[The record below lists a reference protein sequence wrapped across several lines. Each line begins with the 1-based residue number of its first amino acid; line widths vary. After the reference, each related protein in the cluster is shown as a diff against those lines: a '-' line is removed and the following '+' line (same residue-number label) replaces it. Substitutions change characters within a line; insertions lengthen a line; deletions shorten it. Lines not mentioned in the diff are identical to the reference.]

1 MNKPRVKLIINPNA
15 DMGNAWRYAANLK
28 HVAEMHGEVD
38 WAGTVYPTH
47 AVELARKA
55 AEEGFDI
62 VVALGGDGTVHEVIN
77 GLMQAQTAKRPVLGV
92 VPFGSGND
100 FSHNIGVPADPAEAL
115 EAVFTGAPRRID
127 LATIKDNHGRTEYWD
142 NTLNMGFGGAVTI
155 HSHKMPLLRGFIMYL
170 AAVLQTIF
178 MSYITLDSEITADD
192 QTWADRLMM
201 IAVNNGP
208 REGGGFVTG
217 PEARLDDGILNLST
231 VQRVSRGMMLAM
243 LPFFMQ
249 GTQDRFKQVKFYT
262 FKKLEIKTQQDLVIH
277 TDGEVFA
284 GFNSGVRH
292 VTIQLLPA
300 ALEVMVPKGQ

>member
-1 MNKPRVKLIINPNA
+1 MSKPRVKLIINPNA

-28 HVAEMHGEVD
+28 HIADQHAEVD

-47 AVELARKA
+47 ATELARKA
-55 AEEGFDI
+55 AEDGYDI

-77 GLMQAQTAKRPVLGV
+77 GLMQAKVSKRPVLGV

-100 FSHNIGVPADPAEAL
+100 FAHNVGVPADAEAAL
-115 EAVFTGAPRRID
+115 AAVFTGAPKAID
-127 LATIKDNHGRTEYWD
+127 LASISDNLGRTEYWN

-155 HSHKMPLLRGFIMYL
+155 HSHKMPLLRGFVMYL

-178 MSYITLDSEITADD
+178 MSYITLDTEITADG
-192 QTWADRLMM
+192 QTWQDRLMM

-231 VQRVSRGMMLAM
+231 VQRVSRGLMLVM

-249 GTQDRFKQVKFYT
+249 GTQSRFKQVKFFT
-262 FKKLEIKTQQDLVIH
+262 FKKLAIKTQQDLVIH

-284 GFNSGVRH
+284 GFNSGVRQL
-292 VTIQLLPA
+292 TIELLPS
-300 ALEVMVPKGQ
+300 ALQVMTPKGK

>member
-1 MNKPRVKLIINPNA
+1 MARPRVKLIINPNA

-28 HVAEMHGEVD
+28 HIADQHAEVD

-47 AVELARKA
+47 ATELARKA
-55 AEEGFDI
+55 AEDGFEI

-77 GLMQAQTAKRPVLGV
+77 GLMQARTKKRPILGV

-100 FSHNIGVPADPAEAL
+100 FSHNIGVPDDAEAAL
-115 EAVFTGAPRRID
+115 AAVFTGAPKAID
-127 LATIKDNHGRTEYWD
+127 LATLSDNLGRKEYWN

-155 HSHKMPLLRGFIMYL
+155 HSHKMPILRGFIMYL

-178 MSYITLDSEITADD
+178 MSFIVLDSEITADG
-192 QTWADRLMM
+192 QTWKDRLMM

-217 PEARLDDGILNLST
+217 PEARLDDGVLNLST
-231 VQRVSRGMMLAM
+231 VQRVSRGMMLVM

-249 GTQDRFKQVKFYT
+249 GTQSRFKQVKFFT
-262 FKKLEIKTQQDLVIH
+262 FKKLEIKAEQDLVIH

-292 VTIQLLPA
+292 VTIEILPA
-300 ALEVMVPKGQ
+300 ALQVMAPKDQ

>member
-1 MNKPRVKLIINPNA
+1 MTRLRVKLIINPNA

-28 HVAEMHGEVD
+28 HIADQHADVD

-47 AVELARKA
+47 ATELARKA
-55 AEEGFDI
+55 AEDGYDI

-77 GLMQAQTAKRPVLGV
+77 GLMQAKGKKRPILGV

-100 FSHNIGVPADPAEAL
+100 FAHNVGVPGDAEQAL
-115 EAVFTGAPRRID
+115 AAVFTGAPKKID
-127 LATIKDNHGRTEYWD
+127 LATITDNLGRTEYWN

-155 HSHKMPLLRGFIMYL
+155 HSHKMPLLRGFVMYL

-178 MSYITLDSEITADD
+178 MSFIVLDSEFNADGK
-192 QTWADRLMM
+192 TWNDRLMM

-217 PEARLDDGILNLST
+217 PDAKLDDGVLNLST
-231 VQRVSRGMMLAM
+231 VQRVSRGMMLVM

-249 GTQDRFKQVKFYT
+249 GTQSRFKQVKFFT
-262 FKKLEIKTQQDLVIH
+262 FKKLDIKTQQDLVIH

-284 GFNSGVRH
+284 GFKSGVRH
-292 VTIQLLPA
+292 VTIELLPA
-300 ALEVMVPKGQ
+300 ALEVMVPKG